1 MKLLEIDDQFFRD
14 ALRAADKSQR
24 EMARYMGLDP
34 AAITLMLQGRRA
46 LQLIEAQQ
54 IAEFLGIAIED
65 VLRHAGLQLSRDTAS
80 GNAGGKAT
88 GIPLLG
94 TIGAGGEIKLD
105 SKSTESGKAVDG
117 PVKLPADAAALRATE
132 DVFAPVVMRGAL
144 LYFKPTTVV
153 EPSAIGRLAVVRL
166 GNRSLK
172 LRHVAPG
179 FDFDRFTLSDQ
190 AGSQENVALMTATPV
205 LWIKP

>member
-24 EMARYMGLDP
+24 ELARFMSLDP

-46 LQLIEAQQ
+46 MQLSEAQQ
-54 IAEFLGIAIED
+54 IADFLGIAIED
-65 VLRHAGLQLSRDTAS
+65 VLRHAGLQLSGDAGG
-80 GNAGGKAT
+80 GNAT
-88 GIPLLG
+88 SRPLAVPLIG
-94 TIGAGGEIKLD
+94 TIGASGEIKLD
-105 SKSTESGKAVDG
+105 TKPTGKTVDA
-117 PVKLPADAAALRATE
+117 PAKLPPEAAALRATE
-132 DVFAPVVMRGAL
+132 DIFPPVVMRGAL
-144 LYFKPTTVV
+144 LYFKPSNVV

-166 GNRSLK
+166 GNRSIK

-179 FDFDRFTLSDQ
+179 FDFDRFTLTDQ
-190 AGSQENVALMTATPV
+190 EGSQENVGLTAATPV

>member
-24 EMARYMGLDP
+24 EMARFMGLDP

-46 LQLIEAQQ
+46 MQLSEAQQ
-54 IAEFLGIAIED
+54 IADFLGVAIED
-65 VLRHAGLQLSRDTAS
+65 VLRHAGLQLSGDGAGNGAS
-80 GNAGGKAT
+80 R
-88 GIPLLG
+88 PLTVPLIG
-94 TIGAGGEIKLD
+94 TIGASGEIKLD
-105 SKSTESGKAVDG
+105 AKAGGKSVDA
-117 PVKLPADAAALRATE
+117 PAKLPPDAAALRATE

-144 LYFKPTTVV
+144 LYFKPSNVV

-166 GNRSLK
+166 GNRSTK

-179 FDFDRFTLSDQ
+179 FDFDRFTLTDQ
-190 AGSQENVALMTATPV
+190 DGSQENVGLIAATPV

>member
-14 ALRAADKSQR
+14 ALKAADKSQR
-24 EMARYMGLDP
+24 EMARFMGLDP

-46 LQLIEAQQ
+46 MQLSEAQQ
-54 IAEFLGIAIED
+54 IAEFLDVAIEQ
-65 VLRHAGLQLSRDTAS
+65 VLRHAGLHLSGDAAVAATSKSTAV
-80 GNAGGKAT
+80 
-88 GIPLLG
+88 PLMG
-94 TIGAGGEIKLD
+94 TIGAGGDIKLD
-105 SKSTESGKAVDG
+105 TKPSGKQVDA
-117 PVKLPADAAALRATE
+117 PTKLPPETVALRASE
-132 DVFAPVVMRGAL
+132 DVFAPALMRGAL
-144 LYFKPTTVV
+144 FYFKPSTVV

-179 FDFDRFTLSDQ
+179 FDFDRFTLTDQ
-190 AGSQENVALMTATPV
+190 QGAQENVGLLAATPV